1 VVFPIAALVCLTL
14 FFRYYVNSS
23 RSAGVALDWIDQAL
37 GKRRFELRLHRHPM
51 EARKDLPP
59 IAAIT
64 ALFAALAF
72 LGLGDTK
79 APQSYY
85 RFTSESGQAL
95 IRLGE
100 AVELGDVMFYTG
112 LWTGGYTLELSADGE
127 RWLEQ
132 LPAEERK
139 YAMDQPHSHLFKWR
153 LADLNE
159 DNPPVSY
166 IRITAKATP
175 IELGELALLDSSGG
189 VIPPGRISFAPEL
202 GALFDEQEL
211 VPPYPTYLNSMYFDE
226 IYHGRAAFENL
237 RGVYSN
243 ENSHPPLGKAIIS
256 LGVTLFGMTPF
267 GWRFMGALFG
277 VLMLPVLYVLLKN
290 MFGKTP
296 VAVCGT
302 LLFGFDFMRFT
313 QTRIATIDTYGV
325 FFILLAYLL
334 MFRYIT
340 CNADGEKGA
349 LRDSLRPLA
358 LCGLSFGVGCASKWI
373 VIYAGAGLAAL
384 FVLRLVAVYREF
396 RRDGTPGFGEYLVKT
411 LLFAAL
417 MFVVVPGAIYVLSY
431 IPNGAASGMT
441 VRTGMLKNPAYY
453 KMIWEN
459 QKFMFSYHSKLV
471 AEHSYSSM
479 WLQWIT
485 DARPILYFRQYFDGS
500 GAVSASPVAG
510 GAKSAFAAF
519 GNPVVWWGG
528 FMALVAMAVRFAR
541 RRDPAALYIL
551 IGYMS
556 QLVPWL
562 LVSRIVFIYHYFPS
576 TLFLILATAH
586 VMNTLL
592 ERGRGRYKEAVYGYT
607 ASAGALFMMF
617 YPALTGVPA
626 PEWYFK
632 YFLRWI
638 PGAWPF

>member
-1 VVFPIAALVCLTL
+1 MNIDYFAIVFPIAALVCLAM
-14 FFRYYVNSS
+14 FFRYYVRAS
-23 RSAGVALDWIDQAL
+23 RSAGVTLDWIDQTM
-37 GKRRFELRLHRHPM
+37 GKRRFELKFQRYPM
-51 EARKDLPP
+51 DGKRDSAPL
-59 IAAIT
+59 AVIT

-85 RFTSESGQAL
+85 RFTPESGPAL
-95 IRLGE
+95 IWLDE
-100 AVELGDVMFYTG
+100 TVELGDIMFYTG
-112 LWTGGYTLELSADGE
+112 LWTGGYTLELSADGVN
-127 RWLEQ
+127 WDEQ
-132 LPAEERK
+132 LPAEGSK

-153 LADLNE
+153 LADLNA
-159 DNPPVSY
+159 DNQPARY
-166 IRITAKATP
+166 IRITAQSTP
-175 IELGELALLDSSGG
+175 IELGELALIDAEGEVVPARS
-189 VIPPGRISFAPEL
+189 VSFAPAL
-202 GALFDEQEL
+202 DALFDEQEL

-237 RGVYSN
+237 RGVHSN

-277 VLMLPVLYVLLKN
+277 VMMLPVFYILLKN
-290 MFGKTP
+290 MFGKTV
-296 VAVCGT
+296 VAACGT
-302 LLFGFDFMRFT
+302 LLFGFDFMRFV

-325 FFILLAYLL
+325 FFILLAYLF

-340 CNADGEKGA
+340 SNARGEKGA

-373 VIYAGAGLAAL
+373 VVYAGAGLAAL
-384 FVLRLVAVYREF
+384 FALRLIAV
-396 RRDGTPGFGEYLVKT
+396 RRDFARGGTPGFRAYLVKT
-411 LLFAAL
+411 LLFAGL
-417 MFVVVPGAIYVLSY
+417 VFVVVPAAIYILSY

-479 WLQWIT
+479 WLQWIA
-485 DARPILYFRQYFDGS
+485 DARPILYFRAYYNNNS
-500 GAVSASPVAG
+500 L
-510 GAKSAFAAF
+510 KSAFAAF

-528 FMALVAMAVRFAR
+528 FMAIAALTALFVR
-541 RRDPAALYIL
+541 RREAAALYIL
-551 IGYMS
+551 VGYVS
-556 QLVPWL
+556 QIAPWL
-562 LVSRIVFIYHYFPS
+562 LISRIVFIYHYFPS
-576 TLFLILATAH
+576 TLFLILAIAH

-592 ERGRGRYKEAVYGYT
+592 EREYGRYKAAVYGYT
-607 ASAGALFMMF
+607 ASAGALFVMF

-632 YFLRWI
+632 YFLRWL